1 MQPMCLRWCAG
12 LSVLPVALAAGAT
25 RPRYGGTLRVEMR
38 GSFETADPPQ
48 RGRDIAD
55 LPDAF
60 TISRWEAG
68 RAAVY
73 SANENAAG
81 GRPYLDSVEVQ
92 MARPLREQA
101 IDLEAGKADVVEL
114 AVNESRRLAAGRKT
128 WTSAPV
134 RLMTLVFGPRV
145 TDARVREALAWAV
158 DRSAIHTVLLQRQ
171 GETTGAL
178 LPQWISGYAFLFASA
193 VDLNRARMLAASAP
207 ASARTFSLGFEDPGL
222 RPIAERIVLNARD
235 AGLTVTVSVSG
246 NADVKLAESRVEFE
260 DPWRALAGVAAAL
273 GLPEPARAD
282 APEALLEAERGLLAG
297 YRVIPLFHLPD
308 VYGVGTRVKG
318 GPGITPLGSWRF
330 GDLWVEGNR
339 P

>member
-1 MQPMCLRWCAG
+1 MSSRWCAAVS
-12 LSVLPVALAAGAT
+12 LLAAALAAGAT
-25 RPRYGGTLRVEMR
+25 RPHYGGTLRVEVR
-38 GSFETADPPQ
+38 ESIETADPPQ
-48 RGRDIAD
+48 SGRGMAD

-68 RAAVY
+68 RLAVY

-81 GRPYLDSVEVQ
+81 GRPYLDSVEIQ

-101 IDLEAGKADVVEL
+101 IDLEVGKADVVQL
-114 AVNESRRLAAGRKT
+114 SGNDNRRVAPGRKT
-128 WTSAPV
+128 WISAPL
-134 RLMTLVFGPRV
+134 RLMALVFGPRV

-158 DRSAIHTVLLQRQ
+158 DRSAIHSVLLQRQ

-178 LPQWISGYAFLFASA
+178 LPQWISGYAFLFPSA

-207 ASARTFSLGFEDPGL
+207 GLARTFSLGFEDPGL

-235 AGLTVTVSVSG
+235 AGLAVTVSVSG
-246 NADVKLAESRVEFE
+246 NPDVKLVESRVEFE
-260 DPWRALAGVAAAL
+260 EPWRALAGVAAAL

-282 APEALLEAERGLLAG
+282 APEALFEAERGLLAG

-308 VYGVGTRVKG
+308 VYGAGARVKG
-318 GPGITPLGSWRF
+318 GPGITPLGAWRF